1 MKPMETIQDLIEQA
15 KFRTVWW
22 ALCIFAVSYLLT
34 HTSKSIW
41 MNVPISILFVCALR
55 ILFNEVDF
63 HWKVRSVHLPT
74 YLSHLEKKQ
83 LSANDSR
90 LYTTPA
96 PPKWKRKIDSPIVE
110 AAMNGF
116 IDQILKDFVVDMWYS
131 EITPDREFPDHIRAI
146 IMDALGEI
154 SGRVKELNLV
164 DLLTRDIVDLIG
176 DHLDLFRRNQAAIG
190 VEVMATL
197 SSEERDE
204 RLKHHLMASKELHPA
219 LISPESEYKVLQQL
233 VGGVLAVVL
242 RPREVHSPL
251 IRSIARE
258 LVTCLVMQPVMS
270 FATPG
275 VIWEGSYQSTNA
287 AAHTHGHPL
296 TAGGLRDDDST
307 LREYSSSNQ
316 GSDMTLTKIDNQMES
331 FLKYDTEK
339 PMNYQSTDWARMLEA
354 ATQRRTEVLLPEN
367 LENMW
372 TKGRNYK
379 KKEQRDIK
387 AGFQDP
393 LVNGSGING
402 AIFSKD
408 PGKEML
414 VNRHEMPLGTNELAI
429 KKVRHGQHFDNL
441 LRDERKTGEDFS
453 QEPNR
458 ELYFEGGNL
467 VDKLEHTS
475 ILATDANKHRL
486 KRSNSTSAL
495 IAQPDTESKV
505 TGESEGLI
513 ISEFYSP
520 NFGRHSGRNASDM
533 VLHSKAQQVPK
544 LKCRVMGAY
553 FEKHRSKS
561 FAVYTIGVTDAENKT
576 WFVKRRYRNFERL
589 HRHLKDIPN
598 YMLHLPPKRI
608 FSSNTDDTFV
618 HQRCVQLDK
627 YLQDLLSI
635 ANVAEQHEVW
645 DFLSVS
651 SKNYA
656 FGKASSV
663 MRTLAVNVDDAV
675 DDVVRQFKGVSDGLR
690 PKVVVPSPPNEASSS
705 TFVQNLSGNAN
716 VINRH
721 VSFYNTVGTSNSSHD
736 NYEGHKDEND
746 GQEEVNHANANG
758 SHSDNELNSKSF
770 PPQTIEQAKEPINFS
785 SGKRHDLAAKHGTH
799 RGGFPAASLPLI
811 SDHLEDPVGM
821 PHEWTPTNLSVPL
834 LNLVDNIFQLKRRG
848 WLRRQVFWISKQ
860 VLQLIMQDA
869 IDDWL
874 LRQIHWL
881 RRDDI
886 IARGILWIQGVLW
899 PDGTFFRRVENAQSN
914 DNDSEANKKPL
925 QTTNQFG
932 GNKVSALVSFEQQF
946 EATRRASDVK
956 KMLFDG
962 APTALVS
969 LIGHTQYRRC
979 ARDIYYFT
987 QSSICVK
994 FLAHSILELLLISV
1008 FPELRNLV
1016 REAHEKMSIPQ
1027 HI

>member
-1 MKPMETIQDLIEQA
+1 
-15 KFRTVWW
+15 
-22 ALCIFAVSYLLT
+22 
-34 HTSKSIW
+34 
-41 MNVPISILFVCALR
+41 MN
-55 ILFNEVDF
+55 
-63 HWKVRSVHLPT
+63 
-74 YLSHLEKKQ
+74 
-83 LSANDSR
+83 
-90 LYTTPA
+90 
-96 PPKWKRKIDSPIVE
+96 
-110 AAMNGF
+110 
-116 IDQILKDFVVDMWYS
+116 
-131 EITPDREFPDHIRAI
+131 
-146 IMDALGEI
+146 
-154 SGRVKELNLV
+154 
-164 DLLTRDIVDLIG
+164 TRDIVDLIG

-204 RLKHHLMASKELHPA
+204 RLKHHLRASKELHPA

-233 VGGVLAVVL
+233 IGGVLAVVL

-258 LVTCLVMQPVMS
+258 LITCLVMQPVMN

-275 VIWEGSYQSTNA
+275 YINELIEYLLLAAKDDSLIWEGSYQSINA
-287 AAHTHGHPL
+287 ATHTHIHPL

-307 LREYSSSNQ
+307 LWEYSSSNQ
-316 GSDMTLTKIDNQMES
+316 GSDMTLTRIDNQMET
-331 FLKYDTEK
+331 FFKYNTEN
-339 PMNYQSTDWARMLEA
+339 PMNYQSADWAGMLEA
-354 ATQRRTEVLLPEN
+354 ATQRITEVLLPEN

-379 KKEQRDIK
+379 KKEQKDIK
-387 AGFQDP
+387 SGFQDP
-393 LVNGSGING
+393 LVKASGING

-408 PGKEML
+408 LGKEML
-414 VNRHEMPLGTNELAI
+414 VNRHKMPLATNEIAI
-429 KKVRHGQHFDNL
+429 EKVRQGLHFDDL
-441 LRDERKTGEDFS
+441 VSDERKTGEDFS

-495 IAQPDTESKV
+495 IAQPDTESKL
-505 TGESEGLI
+505 TGECKGLI
-513 ISEFYSP
+513 ISEFYGP
-520 NFGRHSGRNASDM
+520 NFGRHSGRSASDM

-544 LKCRVMGAY
+544 LKCQVMGAY
-553 FEKHRSKS
+553 FEKLGSKS

-576 WFVKRRYRNFERL
+576 CFVKRRYRNFERL

-675 DDVVRQFKGVSDGLR
+675 DDIVRQFKGVSDGLR
-690 PKVVVPSPPNEASSS
+690 PKVVVPSPSNEASSS

-721 VSFYNTVGTSNSSHD
+721 VSSHNTVGTSNSSHD
-736 NYEGHKDEND
+736 NYEGHEDEND
-746 GQEEVNHANANG
+746 GQEEVNRANANG
-758 SHSDNELNSKSF
+758 WHSDNELNSKSF
-770 PPQTIEQAKEPINFS
+770 PPQTIEHAKEPLNFS
-785 SGKRHDLAAKHGTH
+785 SEKRHDLAAKSGT
-799 RGGFPAASLPLI
+799 RQGGFPAASLPLI
-811 SDHLEDPVGM
+811 LDHLEDPVGM

-886 IARGILWIQGVLW
+886 IAQGIQWVQDVLW
-899 PDGTFFRRVENAQSN
+899 PDGTFFRRVGNAQSN
-914 DNDSEANKKPL
+914 DNDSEANKKPF
-925 QTTNQFG
+925 QATNQFG
-932 GNKVSALVSFEQQF
+932 GSKASTLLSFEQQF
-946 EATRRASDVK
+946 EATRRASNVK

-969 LIGHTQYRRC
+969 LIGPTRYRRC
-979 ARDIYYFT
+979 AGDIYYFT

-994 FLAHSILELLLISV
+994 YLAHSILELILISV

-1016 REAHEKMSIPQ
+1016 REVHEKMSIPQ

>member
-1 MKPMETIQDLIEQA
+1 MKPMETIQDLIEEA

-22 ALCIFAVSYLLT
+22 ALCIFAVSYFLT

-41 MNVPISILFVCALR
+41 MNVPISILFVYALR
-55 ILFNEVDF
+55 ILLNEVDF
-63 HWKVRSVHLPT
+63 HWKVRSVHLRS

-90 LYTTPA
+90 LYSTPA

-116 IDQILKDFVVDMWYS
+116 IDKILKDFVVDMWYS
-131 EITPDREFPDHIRAI
+131 EITPDREFPDHIHAI

-204 RLKHHLMASKELHPA
+204 RLKHHLRASKELHPA

-233 VGGVLAVVL
+233 IGGVLAVVL

-258 LVTCLVMQPVMS
+258 LITCLVMQPVMN

-275 VIWEGSYQSTNA
+275 YINELIEYLLLAAKDDSLIWEGSYQSINA
-287 AAHTHGHPL
+287 ATHTHIHPL

-307 LREYSSSNQ
+307 LWEYSSSNQ
-316 GSDMTLTKIDNQMES
+316 GSDMTLTRIDNQMET
-331 FLKYDTEK
+331 FFKYNTEN
-339 PMNYQSTDWARMLEA
+339 PMNYQSADWAGMLEA
-354 ATQRRTEVLLPEN
+354 ATQRITEVLLPEN

-379 KKEQRDIK
+379 KKEQKDIK
-387 AGFQDP
+387 SGFQDP
-393 LVNGSGING
+393 LVKASGING

-408 PGKEML
+408 LGKEML
-414 VNRHEMPLGTNELAI
+414 VNRHKMPLATNEIAI
-429 KKVRHGQHFDNL
+429 EKVRQGLHFDDL
-441 LRDERKTGEDFS
+441 VSDERKTGEDFS

-495 IAQPDTESKV
+495 IAQPDTESKL
-505 TGESEGLI
+505 TGECKGLI
-513 ISEFYSP
+513 ISEFYGP
-520 NFGRHSGRNASDM
+520 NFGRHSGRSASDM

-544 LKCRVMGAY
+544 LKCQVMGAY
-553 FEKHRSKS
+553 FEKLGSKS

-576 WFVKRRYRNFERL
+576 CFVKRRYRNFERL

-675 DDVVRQFKGVSDGLR
+675 DDIVRQFKGVSDGLR
-690 PKVVVPSPPNEASSS
+690 PKVVVPSPSNEASSS

-721 VSFYNTVGTSNSSHD
+721 VSSHNTVGTSNSSHD
-736 NYEGHKDEND
+736 NYEGHEDEND
-746 GQEEVNHANANG
+746 GQEEVNRANANG
-758 SHSDNELNSKSF
+758 WHSDNELNSKSF
-770 PPQTIEQAKEPINFS
+770 PPQTIEHAKEPLNFS
-785 SGKRHDLAAKHGTH
+785 SEKRHDLAAKSGT
-799 RGGFPAASLPLI
+799 RQGGFPAASLPLI
-811 SDHLEDPVGM
+811 LDHLEDPVGM

-886 IARGILWIQGVLW
+886 IAQGIQWVQ
-899 PDGTFFRRVENAQSN
+899 DGS
-914 DNDSEANKKPL
+914 
-925 QTTNQFG
+925 
-932 GNKVSALVSFEQQF
+932 
-946 EATRRASDVK
+946 
-956 KMLFDG
+956 
-962 APTALVS
+962 
-969 LIGHTQYRRC
+969 
-979 ARDIYYFT
+979 
-987 QSSICVK
+987 
-994 FLAHSILELLLISV
+994 ISV
-1008 FPELRNLV
+1008 V
-1016 REAHEKMSIPQ
+1016 I
-1027 HI
+1027 